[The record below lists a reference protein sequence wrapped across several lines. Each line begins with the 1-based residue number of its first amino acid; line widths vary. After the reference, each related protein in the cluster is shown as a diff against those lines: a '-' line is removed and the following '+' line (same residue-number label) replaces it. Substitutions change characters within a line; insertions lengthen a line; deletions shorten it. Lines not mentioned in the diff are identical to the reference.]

1 MRYCL
6 IAVCFGLLGILASEG
21 RADWGN
27 EKPAGCCDTACSGC
41 SKVLVCC
48 PSVKMEEVEETCFEV
63 ECEHICVPQV
73 KVPWGKILTLGCC
86 FGDDECEPLNPGC
99 GKIIA
104 VNKLKKEKNKVEKA
118 VCVWEIKEVDQ
129 IGCCKP

>member
-1 MRYCL
+1 MRLFIMAACL
-6 IAVCFGLLGILASEG
+6 GLLGIASVDEC
-21 RADWGN
+21 RADWGCG
-27 EKPAGCCDTACSGC
+27 KPAGCCDTPCDCC

-48 PSVKMEEVEETCFEV
+48 KSTEIKKEKKTCYEV

-73 KVPWGKILTLGCC
+73 KFPWKKLLHMGGGDPCC
-86 FGDDECEPLNPGC
+86 CEESETTC

-104 VNKLKKEKNKVEKA
+104 VKKLKKESYEVEKC
-118 VCVWEIKEVDQ
+118 VCKWEIKEIDR